1 LQKQIIKVTEPY
13 LPVRKKLYKDFDN
26 LYETKNI
33 TNNGIYVQE
42 LEKQLKKYLGVKHL
56 ILTNNGTSAIQI
68 ALKALNI
75 KKNIVTTPFSFVAT
89 TNAVLWEKIKPIYLD
104 IDRKSFNLNFNN
116 LNKIKN
122 PEAVLAVHCFGEPC
136 DYKKQKKYIKKKK
149 IKLIFDAS
157 HAFGIKNFKTR
168 KSLLNEGDISTL
180 SFHATKVFHTVEGG
194 AIVTNNTQLAKKIR
208 LYINH
213 GILNYKNLSF
223 GLNAKMN
230 EFQAIIGIHV
240 LKDIN
245 KIFNK
250 KKKICKIYEK
260 KLSKN
265 ITFQTHNHN
274 YNKNYNY
281 SPVVFKSKSLLN
293 KVVRTL
299 NKNNIYPRKYFYPS
313 LNKLKYILTKK
324 KFKNSEFISDRILCL
339 PNYFDLKVKDQN
351 RIINLINKVCD

>member
-1 LQKQIIKVTEPY
+1 MI
-13 LPVRKKLYKDFDN
+13 
-26 LYETKNI
+26 TKN
-33 TNNGIYVQE
+33 
-42 LEKQLKKYLGVKHL
+42 
-56 ILTNNGTSAIQI
+56 
-68 ALKALNI
+68 
-75 KKNIVTTPFSFVAT
+75 KKNI
-89 TNAVLWEKIKPIYLD
+89 L
-104 IDRKSFNLNFNN
+104 
-116 LNKIKN
+116 
-122 PEAVLAVHCFGEPC
+122 
-136 DYKKQKKYIKKKK
+136 KKKK

-339 PNYFDLKVKDQN
+339 PNYFDLKIKDQN